1 MTSKLLYQSWYQKE
15 AQLIYFA
22 IFLDSLALMRS
33 AFLVLI
39 TPLLAAL
46 STAEKALLKES
57 SVNNSRKLS
66 IAVLALV
73 LVALLYVALRLS
85 DRCFLIADLVNGIS
99 TCDFTT
105 RGLARQQAR

>member
-1 MTSKLLYQSWYQKE
+1 
-15 AQLIYFA
+15 
-22 IFLDSLALMRS
+22 
-33 AFLVLI
+33 
-39 TPLLAAL
+39 
-46 STAEKALLKES
+46 
-57 SVNNSRKLS
+57 
-66 IAVLALV
+66 LV